1 MSLEPVGKGK
11 TIKQVSKIQQQGK
24 YQIMRHPNKM
34 IQSSEIIYNEL
45 YQRHEEA
52 LIQSEKLSN
61 YKWYKNTLKI

>member
-1 MSLEPVGKGK
+1 
-11 TIKQVSKIQQQGK
+11 
-24 YQIMRHPNKM
+24 MRHPNKM